1 MKGTRSIHAVG
12 FKRAVSL
19 LTRLKSFNSIITMG
33 IRELGNRYLEQIY
46 VLRSKSDKRKR
57 KERKKST
64 RQSLRSNINCIT
76 IKYPSTLEREVW
88 IIRENDEHKLVIYPR
103 MQRQFCKVDHHAMRS
118 QTRKHFH

>member
-46 VLRSKSDKRKR
+46 ILRTKRDKKKEKKGKRVLVNLSVR
-57 KERKKST
+57 
-64 RQSLRSNINCIT
+64 I
-76 IKYPSTLEREVW
+76 
-88 IIRENDEHKLVIYPR
+88 
-103 MQRQFCKVDHHAMRS
+103 
-118 QTRKHFH
+118 